1 MTAANAGLSALKTA
15 QFAIDTLANNIANAN
30 TPGFHRQNVHLDT
43 LEPNQFVNF
52 QIGKGVKVGDVERVR
67 SQITESSLTFAISD
81 TNGANQLLEIE
92 SQIEAL
98 FQAGDGSISQKLDTL
113 FGEITKLT
121 STSDTATQRAAVL
134 QEATQLTDVIRNV
147 SAELAS
153 LKGTVR
159 YQLDREL
166 LTLNGQLESL
176 AEISARVEILQATTS
191 PNRELDQRDVLVNEI
206 AESIDVT
213 RQERSNS
220 GLELSFAGTS
230 IQQGITSVQ
239 FKSAVDFEDKI
250 SIKFEQTVTESS
262 VTFQSGRIPAL
273 LEAYNDVIPEF
284 EARLDELASGLIQQ
298 FDKIHSTGIGVDGS
312 FGILTGTRGVNNP
325 NVPLEIAGLEFPVEA
340 GELFVSV
347 GDPEGN
353 RQTSSVAFDPATS
366 TLNDIATALS
376 GVDDLQAVVNPQT
389 NELQVIASPGFSF
402 DFTGSLETKPRLDL
416 FTGTSVPK
424 LSGEFTGTENQ
435 SYRFVVSGSG
445 DVGISDDL
453 VASVFDAN
461 GILVADL
468 NIGNGYEA
476 GSEIEVAEGINVIFS
491 PGSVVAGDE
500 FSTDMV
506 AKSDEAGILAS
517 LGMNAFFDGTK
528 ADSIFV
534 SEEIR
539 NNYERFASG
548 ISGEET
554 DHKKLFEFIELK
566 DRRELGGGQLSISE
580 LVNEIQTDIATD
592 VKNRRELSDR
602 LEGLKTRFE
611 QDRDSVSGVDLN
623 EEIAKLQQFQRSYEA
638 AVRVIQTAD
647 GLFNELFR
655 LVG

>member
-1 MTAANAGLSALKTA
+1 
-15 QFAIDTLANNIANAN
+15 
-30 TPGFHRQNVHLDT
+30 
-43 LEPNQFVNF
+43 
-52 QIGKGVKVGDVERVR
+52 
-67 SQITESSLTFAISD
+67 
-81 TNGANQLLEIE
+81 
-92 SQIEAL
+92 
-98 FQAGDGSISQKLDTL
+98 
-113 FGEITKLT
+113 
-121 STSDTATQRAAVL
+121 
-134 QEATQLTDVIRNV
+134 
-147 SAELAS
+147 
-153 LKGTVR
+153 
-159 YQLDREL
+159 
-166 LTLNGQLESL
+166 
-176 AEISARVEILQATTS
+176 
-191 PNRELDQRDVLVNEI
+191 
-206 AESIDVT
+206 
-213 RQERSNS
+213 
-220 GLELSFAGTS
+220 
-230 IQQGITSVQ
+230 
-239 FKSAVDFEDKI
+239 
-250 SIKFEQTVTESS
+250 
-262 VTFQSGRIPAL
+262 
-273 LEAYNDVIPEF
+273 
-284 EARLDELASGLIQQ
+284 
-298 FDKIHSTGIGVDGS
+298 
-312 FGILTGTRGVNNP
+312 
-325 NVPLEIAGLEFPVEA
+325 
-340 GELFVSV
+340 
-347 GDPEGN
+347 
-353 RQTSSVAFDPATS
+353 
-366 TLNDIATALS
+366 
-376 GVDDLQAVVNPQT
+376 
-389 NELQVIASPGFSF
+389 
-402 DFTGSLETKPRLDL
+402 
-416 FTGTSVPK
+416 